1 MASSMPRRFPPSF
14 PVTPPQACAA
24 LWYKRRRG
32 ARMCA
37 GRWAGCPLRPP
48 LGGTSPKGGGETR
61 LCASFWRRTYLAPPS
76 GPLRPGGTLPS
87 GRSPLPR
94 RSVLDVCHWQTA
106 PEPAGES
113 GLALARTERASCQ
126 SHRPLPWL
134 SPLRAHAPRSLVS
147 FLADAHKVKVK
158 TVGLCP
164 TPRKLFEK
172 SLTKNF
178 YARYRSAPLCTCVV

>member
-32 ARMCA
+32 DTELCGA
-37 GRWAGCPLRPP
+37 
-48 LGGTSPKGGGETR
+48 LGGLPSPPPFGGHLPQRG
-61 LCASFWRRTYLAPPS
+61 RRDLALPS

-178 YARYRSAPLCTCVV
+178 YARYRSAPLCTCVA